1 MRTQTIKFGEF
12 LKSEGVISKEKE
24 ANKVMRKKEI
34 KKLVIRVSI
43 ATLIIS
49 HPHISLPAGT
59 VYAAGKTVE
68 IAAAVAVEPGKAW
81 ENLINKLLD
90 LLDPIAKIFGMIAG
104 IAIMTGNG
112 KIGLERLFWLSV
124 GYITTRKVDAWIGFL
139 NSI

>member
-1 MRTQTIKFGEF
+1 MRTQTIKFGDF
-12 LKSEGVISKEKE
+12 MKSEGIVAKEVE
-24 ANKVMRKKEI
+24 ANKVQRKKEI
-34 KKLVIRVSI
+34 KKLVVRVSI
-43 ATLIIS
+43 ATIILA

-68 IAAAVAVEPGKAW
+68 VAAAVATDPAKSW